1 MSEGAQIPLSPVS
14 GLALSGPNLLEVDNV
29 VMQYPNGV
37 QAVAGV
43 SIKVRR
49 GETLAIVG
57 ESGCGKSTLARVI
70 MRILVPSGGRIMFD
84 GENISRLGQ
93 RQLKRMRARF
103 QMVFQD
109 PYASLNP
116 RQTIRSTLESQLSLL
131 SITRK
136 ERQQRVEEII
146 ESVGLDPT
154 ALDRLPHEFSGG
166 QRQRIGIARACIV
179 RPDLLVCD
187 EPVSAL
193 DVSIRA
199 QILNLLLDMQ
209 RERGITMLF
218 ISHDMSVVRHMADS
232 VAVMYLGRIVEISTV
247 DELFSNPR
255 HPYTAALLLSV
266 PVTHPRDRSRSR
278 VSVDGD
284 PPSQLKPPS
293 GCSFHP
299 RCSSARDLCR
309 SDMPT
314 LRGNGVSEALVACHF
329 PLNRNTMQQLSA

>member
-146 ESVGLDPT
+146 ERVGLDPT

-299 RCSSARDLCR
+299 RCSSAGDLCR

-314 LRGNGVSEALVACHF
+314 LRSNGVSEVLVACHF